1 MTIKPARTHFDKEK
15 DEARIRFL
23 RRKQQEQE
31 ANRGMQDFLTHQEDE
46 DEYGE
51 GDAPINP
58 LS

>member
-15 DEARIRFL
+15 DEERIRFL
-23 RRKQQEQE
+23 RRAQQEQE
-31 ANRGMQDFLTHQEDE
+31 AKRSLRDFLLDKDDE

-51 GDAPINP
+51 GDAPVNP